1 MYTTSVG
8 NTKAFG
14 DEGKRL
20 IGLVGIFTGV
30 GEIVGGAVFGF
41 MGKVSRICGS
51 IDYSI
56 TEKRCRTG
64 RVIFINNSTINM
76 LFVC

>member
-1 MYTTSVG
+1 MTFWSGVYTTSVG

-14 DEGKRL
+14 NEAKRL

-41 MGKVSRICGS
+41 LGKVSESSANVKLGNAPMVAWPSFLVHHFCLS
-51 IDYSI
+51 I
-56 TEKRCRTG
+56 
-64 RVIFINNSTINM
+64 
-76 LFVC
+76 

>member
-1 MYTTSVG
+1 MKEREKERKRHPVFFHTRPVSGLELTFWSGVYTTSVG
-8 NTKAFG
+8 NTQVFG

-41 MGKVSRICGS
+41 LGKVA
-51 IDYSI
+51 
-56 TEKRCRTG
+56 THVT
-64 RVIFINNSTINM
+64 
-76 LFVC
+76 

>member
-1 MYTTSVG
+1 MSGLELTFWSGVYTTAVG

-14 DEGKRL
+14 DEAKRL

-41 MGKVSRICGS
+41 LGKVIHFTC
-51 IDYSI
+51 
-56 TEKRCRTG
+56 T
-64 RVIFINNSTINM
+64 VQ
-76 LFVC
+76 

>member
-8 NTKAFG
+8 NTQAFG

-41 MGKVSRICGS
+41 LGKVCSHFGGGM
-51 IDYSI
+51 DYLALI
-56 TEKRCRTG
+56 T
-64 RVIFINNSTINM
+64 
-76 LFVC
+76 